1 MTLTVYRVVHIAAAA
16 ALFGGLLGW
25 GSMLKRGLIGGQR
38 AFTATA
44 SIVKSRLTLV
54 RLAGLVAL
62 VTGFLIIFERGGL
75 SSVSPS
81 IYAGLGLLIVL
92 LGLVDGVASKPIK
105 RMVELS
111 RGSTWNDAVI
121 QEAAAGAKKVGLV
134 TGICHTLW
142 FVILVLM
149 RV

>member
-1 MTLTVYRVVHIAAAA
+1 MNADRKCSI
-16 ALFGGLLGW
+16 
-25 GSMLKRGLIGGQR
+25 
-38 AFTATA
+38 A